1 MPTFYQKYTQN
12 YVEVIA
18 NAMLSAFQNTAWQ
31 ILFVDE
37 TDHQQVY
44 QQEMPY

>member
-44 QQEMPY
+44 